1 MAHPPLTVLI
11 AGWRHY
17 DGGLLWELP
26 PGTPL
31 RLVREPDNKHD
42 ALAVQVWVNDRMV
55 GFVPRAANVDVAWA
69 LDGGVEVKAV
79 FAGWRPDMEPAMQIV
94 WP

>member
-1 MAHPPLTVLI
+1 VLI

-17 DGGLLWELP
+17 DKGLLWELP

-42 ALAVQVWVNDRMV
+42 ALAVVPANDRMV
-55 GFVPRAANVDVAWA
+55 GFAARRQRRCRLA
-69 LDGGVEVKAV
+69 LDGGGIAVKAV
-79 FAGWRPDMEPAMQIV
+79 FASWRWM
-94 WP
+94 

>member
-1 MAHPPLTVLI
+1 MTAKPPLTVLI

-17 DGGLLWELP
+17 DRGLLWELP

-55 GFVPRAANVDVAWA
+55 GFPAARRQRRGSLGARRRSRGT
-69 LDGGVEVKAV
+69 GGVRRLA
-79 FAGWRPDMEPAMQIV
+79 A
-94 WP
+94 